1 MTLMYGLYS
10 YVLFLSFPSL
20 NIKIEM
26 PVNIQS
32 SLLDRMINIHNTS
45 QVAKLF
51 NFQMKIIKYKVVCVS
66 IFIFMFYL
74 SISFGKS
81 RCVTDFDHKT
91 TIWNIKKKNH
101 ERIVISNLKL
111 YKISQ
116 IYRVVTSDR
125 INLSEITT

>member
-1 MTLMYGLYS
+1 MYGLYS

-74 SISFGKS
+74 SSSFGKS

-91 TIWNIKKKNH
+91 TI
-101 ERIVISNLKL
+101 
-111 YKISQ
+111 
-116 IYRVVTSDR
+116 
-125 INLSEITT
+125 